1 MGYWKSTVVPKFKKL
16 FEKNNVKK
24 AAAADA
30 CKTYDEA
37 KVDYSKEFEEKKA
50 EFEAKVKEIY
60 ESTTDEIKAV
70 VKERKEGAL
79 KKISAGVDKFLEELS
94 KIEFPGSKPAHELCT
109 KYGPAYV
116 EGPIFF
122 VFEQVSTY
130 IVVEEKKE
138 EEAPAT
144 EATPAAEPEV
154 VAPVEETSTK
164 EKEIVVEEEKKEEV
178 PVVVPEVDKTPE
190 VTPVKAEEAA
200 PTEPPKAC

>member
-24 AAAADA
+24 TAAAEA

-60 ESTTDEIKAV
+60 EATTDEIKAV

-178 PVVVPEVDKTPE
+178 PEVEKTTE